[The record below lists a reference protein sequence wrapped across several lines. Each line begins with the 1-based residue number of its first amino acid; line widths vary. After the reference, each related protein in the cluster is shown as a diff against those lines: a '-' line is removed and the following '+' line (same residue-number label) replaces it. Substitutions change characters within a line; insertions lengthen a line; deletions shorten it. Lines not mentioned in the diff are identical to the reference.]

1 MANRLRTT
9 WPWLCAAAWLMTAAP
24 ALASANVSCLID
36 DAFLKF
42 ELEAIAGRAGPIVQ
56 VQVGAIE
63 IKPAAAKL
71 KTPQITFDR
80 PQIIQQWML
89 GQEMRL
95 QVEVTDEAANENVD
109 LVIFTQFNERQSKY
123 FGRYV
128 LKISSA
134 GKTKELKGRIK
145 ECEAG

>member
-1 MANRLRTT
+1 
-9 WPWLCAAAWLMTAAP
+9 MTAAP

-56 VQVGAIE
+56 VQVGSIE

-71 KTPQITFDR
+71 QSPQITFDS
-80 PQIIQQWML
+80 PQIIQQWIL
-89 GQEMRL
+89 GNEMRL
-95 QVEVTDEAANENVD
+95 QVEVTDEAAKENVD
-109 LVIFTQFNERQSKY
+109 LAIFAQLNVRQSKY

-128 LKISSA
+128 LKISRPA
-134 GKTKELKGRIK
+134 GTKELNGRIK

>member
-1 MANRLRTT
+1 M
-9 WPWLCAAAWLMTAAP
+9 
-24 ALASANVSCLID
+24 SCLID

-42 ELEAIAGRAGPIVQ
+42 ELEAIAGRSGPIVQ

-89 GQEMRL
+89 GKELRL

-109 LVIFTQFNERQSKY
+109 LVILTQFNERQSKY

-128 LKISSA
+128 LKISST